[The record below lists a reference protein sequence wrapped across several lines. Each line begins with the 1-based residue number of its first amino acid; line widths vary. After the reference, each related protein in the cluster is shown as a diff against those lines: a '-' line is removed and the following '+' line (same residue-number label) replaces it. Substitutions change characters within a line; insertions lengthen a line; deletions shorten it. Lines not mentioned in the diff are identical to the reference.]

1 MRPND
6 TSPEAQRVLNEV
18 YRRMTPGQKWLRL
31 GQVYREA
38 RLLHAAGVGLRKPSA
53 TPQDVVEDWMRLQFG
68 LGLSAREGAMTVDPD
83 SLRGLRA
90 VTEVLTRLDVPYA
103 LGGSMAAAIYARGRQ
118 TNDADV
124 TVEPFPG
131 KEAQL
136 IAALGPDYYVSP
148 ESVAQANRA
157 RTSFNIINTLT
168 GFKVDVFVRPDS
180 AFEQSA
186 WGRRRAVPLPDRPGE
201 PLVVLSPED
210 LLLFKLRW
218 YRLGNES
225 SELQWRDVKEL
236 LQIQAGQLDNTY
248 LDHWAGLLGVADLLA
263 RARQESAV

>member
-1 MRPND
+1 MTD
-6 TSPEAQRVLNEV
+6 TSPEAERVLNDV
-18 YRRMTPGQKWLRL
+18 YRRMSPGQKWLRL
-31 GQVYREA
+31 GQLYREA
-38 RLLHAAGVGLRKPSA
+38 RLLHAAGVRLRNPSA
-53 TPQDVVEDWMRLQFG
+53 TPRDVVEDWMALQFG
-68 LGLSAREGAMTVDPD
+68 VKLAVPREEPPMDPD

-90 VTEVLTRLDVPYA
+90 VAEVLTSIGIPYA

-148 ESVAQANRA
+148 EAVAEANRA
-157 RTSFNIINTLT
+157 RTCFNIINTLT
-168 GFKVDVFVRPDS
+168 GFKVDVFVCRDS
-180 AFEQSA
+180 PFEQSA
-186 WGRRRAVPLPDRPGE
+186 WSRRRAVSLPDQPDE
-201 PLVVLSPED
+201 PLVVHSPED

-225 SELQWRDVKEL
+225 SELQWRDVCEL
-236 LQIQAGQLDNTY
+236 LKTQAGRLDDAY
-248 LDHWAGLLGVADLLA
+248 LDHWAAQLGVADLLA